1 VNIGFGSFS
10 DTAGECKI
18 KENYPYSELA
28 EIYDHV
34 MDHVDYISWANYI
47 SSIFQHLN
55 TDVKKILEI
64 ACGTGNLSVQLH
76 KLGYDITCT
85 DISFPMLVNTAKKF
99 RKHKIPLKLFTSHMT
114 GIPLTF
120 KFDAVIC
127 IYDSINY
134 LTDPEDFIR
143 AINEVSEVT
152 RKGGLYIFDV
162 CTVKNSEM
170 FFENN
175 FMVETFGSI
184 KCERF
189 CTFNKTSRIQE
200 NHFVIVKDNK
210 RYGESHYQKIYKL
223 NEIKDIIQHT
233 DFIERGRYDDM
244 NFMPGTEESQ
254 RVHFVLQ
261 KY

>member
-1 VNIGFGSFS
+1 LLV
-10 DTAGECKI
+10 
-18 KENYPYSELA
+18 EL
-28 EIYDHV
+28 EIFQF
-34 MDHVDYISWANYI
+34 NFI
-47 SSIFQHLN
+47 SS
-55 TDVKKILEI
+55 
-64 ACGTGNLSVQLH
+64 
-76 KLGYDITCT
+76 
-85 DISFPMLVNTAKKF
+85 
-99 RKHKIPLKLFTSHMT
+99 

-200 NHFVIVKDNK
+200 THFVIVKDNK

>member
-1 VNIGFGSFS
+1 VNIGFGSLPYAAS
-10 DTAGECKI
+10 EYKK

-34 MDHVDYISWANYI
+34 MEHVDYISWAHYI
-47 SSIFQHLN
+47 SSIFQHFN
-55 TDVKKILEI
+55 TDVKNILEV
-64 ACGTGNLSVQLH
+64 ACGTGNLAIQLH
-76 KLGYDITCT
+76 KLGYDIICT
-85 DISFPMLVNTAKKF
+85 DISFPMLVNAAEKF
-99 RKHKIPLKLFTSHMT
+99 RKHEIPLKLFTSHMT

-134 LTDPEDFIR
+134 LTAPEDFIR

-152 RKGGLYIFDV
+152 RKGGLFIFDV

-170 FFENN
+170 FFDNN
-175 FMVETFGSI
+175 SMVESFGSI

-189 CTFNKTSRIQE
+189 CSFNKTSRIQE
-200 NHFVIVKDNK
+200 NHFVIVKDKK
-210 RYGESHYQKIYKL
+210 RYSESHYQKIYRL
-223 NEIKDIIQHT
+223 NEIRDMIKHT
-233 DFIERGRYDDM
+233 EFIDCGRYADM
-244 NFMPGTEESQ
+244 TFMPGTEESQ